1 MKKVEL
7 FFSKTTPLL
16 EGTFSIQFRFSV
28 NVTYYLTITGQVR
41 SQERKK
47 EGGGRSSTEERVN
60 CPSLARS
67 LAPSLDRCP
76 TFISAV
82 SSVSPIRSLEPRS
95 FVRSLARYLSVG
107 CWRIHLSALPLHLQK
122 RSLMLE
128 PHNTYQRRLKNCIQ
142 INKKYP
148 SLLNTSVKNIK
159 SAIVSIICLSSC
171 YLRS

>member
-67 LAPSLDRCP
+67 LAPSLP
-76 TFISAV
+76 
-82 SSVSPIRSLEPRS
+82 RSLSHIHQRSVIGFADSFPRATI
-95 FVRSLARYLSVG
+95 VRSLARSLSKRWLLAYSLIRIAIAFTEEIAYVG
-107 CWRIHLSALPLHLQK
+107 AS
-122 RSLMLE
+122 
-128 PHNTYQRRLKNCIQ
+128 
-142 INKKYP
+142 
-148 SLLNTSVKNIK
+148 
-159 SAIVSIICLSSC
+159 
-171 YLRS
+171 